1 MRDTHEHQNDPT
13 FQDAMK
19 AFNNKAS
26 CFETEFHEI
35 QYCQICNE
43 HIEQEYQNRGQRFVV
58 ERKKCWNTLTFQSS
72 MRKPFYLDAMS
83 NKTQ

>member
-43 HIEQEYQNRGQRFVV
+43 HIEQGTKVCGWKKKMLEYFDIPKLDEKTFLFRRHV
-58 ERKKCWNTLTFQSS
+58 E
-72 MRKPFYLDAMS
+72 
-83 NKTQ
+83 